1 MGFFD
6 SPESRR
12 RAALAKLDVG
22 RVYAQISKYARYRAR
37 SQDRG
42 AELAQRVF
50 AEAVDPERSHW
61 DPERD
66 PDLARFLVGRVNG
79 ALAAERKKRRVRADP
94 RAVASIEARY
104 YGAELGPDEQMEER
118 QRATHTAA
126 MLRAAFEGYGDELER
141 KVLEQYEDGVLTAAE
156 QARALGVDIG
166 DVYRARRRIARHVRM
181 LQDADRELDEPA
193 ERDARDQEVGT

>member
-12 RAALAKLDVG
+12 RAALAKLDIG
-22 RVYAQISKYARYRAR
+22 RVYAQIAKYARYRAR

-50 AEAVDPERSHW
+50 VEAFDPQRSPW

-66 PDLARFLVGRVNG
+66 PDLTRFLIGRVNG
-79 ALAAERKKRRVRADP
+79 ALAGERKKERVRADP
-94 RAVASIEARY
+94 RAVASIETRY

-118 QRATHTAA
+118 QQSTHTVA

-141 KVLEQYEDGVLTAAE
+141 RVLEQYEEGVLTAAE
-156 QARALGVDIG
+156 QARVLGVDIG
-166 DVYRARRRIARHVRM
+166 DVYRARRRITRHVRM
-181 LQDADRELDEPA
+181 LQDADRELGDRYAP
-193 ERDARDQEVGT
+193 DGQDQEVGT